1 MDKVNLDLKRARLLQ
16 SIDATLQRVY
26 RSQKNKSHTYF
37 QNVGGLTDIPRAL
50 ANPPDGMSREN
61 WAHTVEHFQTLEF
74 LKRSASNKGVCA
86 QQQVVNRGGSCSYS
100 NACFKEVSYDM
111 FNCLFKL

>member
-1 MDKVNLDLKRARLLQ
+1 MDPERAQLLQ
-16 SIDATLQRVY
+16 SIDATLQRIY
-26 RSQKNKSHTYF
+26 RCRKNKAHIYF
-37 QNVGGLTDIPRAL
+37 EKAGGLTDIPKAL

-61 WAHTVEHFQTLEF
+61 WAHAVEHFQTPEF
-74 LKRSASNKGVCA
+74 LKRSASNKGVRA

-100 NACFKEVSYDM
+100 NACFKEVSYDI